1 MAIMYNA
8 GLSPYSMQSINCINF
23 IMCTVLYPIM
33 LTSER
38 VMNYYKFA
46 EIEHV
51 CTLQESDFLLDKM
64 CSMYWCRLN

>member
-1 MAIMYNA
+1 
-8 GLSPYSMQSINCINF
+8 
-23 IMCTVLYPIM
+23 
-33 LTSER
+33 
-38 VMNYYKFA
+38 MNYYKFA